1 MNSVA
6 NTDTSCDSKV
16 GQELRDKG
24 LIFWGVM
31 ASPYQLKM
39 QALYDGTLL
48 GRPFRAVV
56 KTFQVAVW
64 RELCVQWDALAET
77 DREYV
82 SHLLPAIAQIS
93 DRVAS
98 E

>member
-16 GQELRDKG
+16 GQKLRDKG

-39 QALYDGTLL
+39 QALADFG
-48 GRPFRAVV
+48 G
-56 KTFQVAVW
+56 
-64 RELCVQWDALAET
+64 
-77 DREYV
+77 
-82 SHLLPAIAQIS
+82 LP
-93 DRVAS
+93 
-98 E
+98 